1 MSLKGKGVYALVV
14 LSLVFHACKKND
26 SITPP
31 NIQTLPKITTL
42 EISSITASTAITGG
56 NITDTGNTSITAKG
70 VCYSSRDTLPDL
82 NNPKTVH
89 NSGSNNFKDTLTHLL
104 RNTTYYVRA
113 YATNTAGTAYG
124 QAIKFTTKTQSL
136 PVVFIAGGIKDIT
149 ETTAS
154 LGGNVLDDGGTAI
167 IEKGVCYSS
176 TNTDPTIKTDSK
188 TIVAGSELGSF
199 SAKLTNLSPGTDYY
213 VRIYA
218 INNTDTGYSGVFSF
232 HTRVI
237 PSIVKDG
244 DGNEYHPIL
253 IGEQVWLKENLK
265 TTKFNN
271 GTDIDLMEDYGVWK
285 TLTTP
290 AYCWYDNDINNKNI
304 YGALYNWYVVDPTKG
319 KNVCPSGFHVPTENE
334 FKTLSTTIGNNG
346 GALKE
351 IGTVETS
358 TGYWDEPNTG
368 ASNSTGFTARPGGR
382 RDATNLSGFRLINK
396 YATFWSSSV
405 NTGQGSYISLSNINN
420 NFYTGTL
427 TFQIGG
433 SVRCVRD

>member
-14 LSLVFHACKKND
+14 LSLVFHACKKNN
-26 SITPP
+26 SITPL
-31 NIQTLPKITTL
+31 NIQKPPKITTL

-56 NITDTGNTSITAKG
+56 NITDTGNTAIIAKG

-89 NSGSNNFKDTLTHLL
+89 NSRSNNFKDTLTHLL

-113 YATNTAGTAYG
+113 YATNTAGTVYG
-124 QAIKFTTKTQSL
+124 QVIKFTTNTKSL

-188 TIVAGSELGSF
+188 TIVAGNELGSF
-199 SAKLTNLSPGTDYY
+199 SAKLTSLSPGTDYY

-265 TTKFNN
+265 TTRYID
-271 GTDIDLMEDYGVWK
+271 GTDIALVEDKNVWS
-285 TLTTP
+285 TSTTV
-290 AYCWYDNDINNKNI
+290 AYCWYDNNKNNKDI
-304 YGALYNWYVVDPTKG
+304 YGGLYNWYVVDPANG
-319 KNVCPSGFHVPTENE
+319 KNVCPSGFHVPTKNE
-334 FKTLSTTIGNNG
+334 FEILFTTVGNDG

-351 IGTVETS
+351 IDIAHWEA
-358 TGYWDEPNTG
+358 PNT
-368 ASNSTGFTARPGGR
+368 ATNSTGFTALPGGIR
-382 RDATNLSGFRLINK
+382 SINFSPGNPSLFYEIGK
-396 YATFWSSSV
+396 ACYLWSSSKKKDDDCYYAELYY
-405 NTGQGSYISLSNINN
+405 NDSY
-420 NFYTGTL
+420 FAMYT
-427 TFQIGG
+427 TFSKFGHSI
-433 SVRCVRD
+433 RCVRD